1 MASVTWL
8 TIGYYWADPPGHAA
22 FLPGSTGVRFYSDA
36 LMQTEIFPKH
46 AGIYY
51 YSFLDDVTAVDLNAL
66 RTGTLNLSN
75 KWLVYSFATSV
86 NIGSVRILGNP
97 VMSDLSPAPGLWIA
111 VDEDPTGHQV
121 GRISQKYYKVPGG
134 ELHIYDLGN
143 TINSIAVNFTVPT
156 YPNMYA
162 DPAPQCTGES
172 AVGIPEIPMTYQWYA
187 KQSGNWVALA
197 GFTTLNM
204 PYGTNVTGSWTF
216 PPTAGEQ
223 FKLVATQS
231 FPTSVKM
238 HTVAPPIT
246 GEKIWTVGYYKLEVA
261 APGYTTGIVNTPVLM
276 TGLAVGGNN
285 AATKTFTWSFPG
297 SSIPSGT
304 GATISPIWSTPGR
317 KNGTVTVS
325 DGTQTAVRSI
335 MIDISTPPI
344 NATIT
349 ATPTTGD
356 VSQNF
361 VFSVSGVSGGVT
373 PGSYTYAWS
382 GPDGLTGTGTSV
394 SKVFSSAGTKTVTCT
409 ITSGGYSNVFT
420 VDVTVTLPAITG
432 SITANPATGNIGDN
446 ITYSVSGISGGSGI
460 YTYAWSGSDS
470 LTGTNSSVTKSYT
483 TTGTK
488 TATCVITS
496 GSVSLTL
503 NTSAEI
509 GILPITGS
517 IIADPISVV
526 LGSPINFTMNATGGV
541 GSFVYNWTGDES
553 FTGTTQTVT
562 KTFSTIG
569 TKNVTCAV
577 TSGGVTTNFT
587 TQVTV
592 MAVPTL
598 VVSIAGNVSK
608 QLPNVPVS
616 FISTISGGVGGYTYS
631 WSTTD
636 GFTSTVANPSF
647 TWTTLGAKT
656 VTLTVTSGTQNVSAS
671 TTVTIMA
678 TITPN
683 LGRLCFVG

>member
-1 MASVTWL
+1 MASVSWL
-8 TIGYYWADPPGHAA
+8 TKGYLGPDPAGHYA

-36 LMQTEIFPKH
+36 LMQTEIFPIS

-51 YSFLDDVTAVDLNAL
+51 GFPADATAVDLNAL

-75 KWLVYSFATSV
+75 EQLAFSFATSV
-86 NIGSVRILGNP
+86 NIGSIRILGNP
-97 VMSDLSPAPGLWIA
+97 VMSDLSPAPGTWIA
-111 VDEDPTGHQV
+111 VDEDPTNQQA
-121 GRISQKYYKVPGG
+121 GRTSQKYYKVPGG
-134 ELHIYDLGN
+134 ELHIYDLLN
-143 TINSIAVNFTVPT
+143 TVNSIAVNFTVPT

-197 GFTTLNM
+197 GFTTLDM
-204 PYGTNVTGSWTF
+204 PSGTNFNGLWTN

-231 FPTSVKM
+231 FPTSVTM
-238 HTVAPPIT
+238 HPVAPPIT
-246 GEKIWTVGYYKLEVA
+246 GEKIWVVGAFKLEVS
-261 APGYTTGIVNTPVLM
+261 PIYLTGTVNTPIVL
-276 TGLAVGGNN
+276 TGYASGGNT
-285 AATKTFTWSFPG
+285 AANKTYTWSLPG

-325 DGTQTAVRSI
+325 DGTQTSVASSV
-335 MIDISTPPI
+335 MIDVAAPSIS
-344 NATIT
+344 ATIT

-361 VFSVSGVSGGVT
+361 AFSVSGVSGGVT

-420 VDVTVTLPAITG
+420 VNVTVTLPAITG
-432 SITANPATGNIGDN
+432 SITANPATGNVGDT

-678 TITPN
+678 TLTPN